1 MINFTQLN
9 DMQQKAV
16 LQIDGPV
23 LILAG
28 AGSGK
33 TGALTVRIAHMI
45 EQGIRPWNILAITFT
60 NKAAKEMRERINK
73 LIGENANDVW
83 VSTFHSTCVRIL
95 RSEIHHMDFDNH
107 FSIYDADDQEK
118 LMREC
123 FKKLNISLTDK
134 EYSVKSAI
142 ARISKQKEELIS
154 WTDYAAKIDKNDF
167 KEVQTAKIYQIYQS
181 MLKENNALDF
191 DDLIYKTVLLFQQ
204 HPEVL
209 EKYQNRF
216 QYIMVDEY
224 QDTNTAQYILIK
236 MLAKGHN
243 NICVVGDDDQSIY
256 GWRGANIRNILDFEK
271 DFEKAKVIKLEQNY
285 RSTKTILEAANS
297 VIHNN
302 ITRKDKS
309 LWTKNEIGNV
319 IHIYKAENEYDE
331 SRFVS
336 EKIEELKRNG
346 KSYNEMAV
354 LYRTNVQS
362 RTIED
367 QLVKKSIPYHLFGG
381 VRFYERKEIKDIIC
395 YLKVLSNP
403 ADSIALF
410 RIINVPKRGIGD
422 TSIEKVNHFAI
433 ENDMTF
439 YEALSHL
446 DEIPELK
453 TRAKK
458 FQDFYELIENLTKE
472 AQQLSVMDLI
482 DCILKRSGYLQALMN
497 EGTDEALARIENI
510 DEFINKAVEYE
521 KQNPEGGLSGFL
533 EDIALVA
540 DIDSYE
546 ENDGNVAL
554 MTLHTAKGL
563 EFNYVFIIGMEERI
577 FPSYRS
583 VMYGGTKEIEEER
596 RLCYVGITRAKQELF
611 LSFAKSRMQHGITQ
625 YNTPS
630 RFLNEIP
637 EELIEMPVR
646 PISAAAKEYALK
658 TKMRIKPTFTKPNP
672 YGMVKTKVEIPSPKN
687 VEINFKEGDKVRA
700 PKYGIGIVKSI
711 SPGGAD
717 FEVEVSFGEK
727 GIKKFMAGLSKLK
740 KIEE

>member
-1 MINFTQLN
+1 
-9 DMQQKAV
+9 
-16 LQIDGPV
+16 
-23 LILAG
+23 
-28 AGSGK
+28 
-33 TGALTVRIAHMI
+33 
-45 EQGIRPWNILAITFT
+45 
-60 NKAAKEMRERINK
+60 
-73 LIGENANDVW
+73 
-83 VSTFHSTCVRIL
+83 
-95 RSEIHHMDFDNH
+95 
-107 FSIYDADDQEK
+107 
-118 LMREC
+118 
-123 FKKLNISLTDK
+123 
-134 EYSVKSAI
+134 
-142 ARISKQKEELIS
+142 
-154 WTDYAAKIDKNDF
+154 
-167 KEVQTAKIYQIYQS
+167 
-181 MLKENNALDF
+181 
-191 DDLIYKTVLLFQQ
+191 
-204 HPEVL
+204 
-209 EKYQNRF
+209 
-216 QYIMVDEY
+216 
-224 QDTNTAQYILIK
+224 
-236 MLAKGHN
+236 
-243 NICVVGDDDQSIY
+243 
-256 GWRGANIRNILDFEK
+256 
-271 DFEKAKVIKLEQNY
+271 
-285 RSTKTILEAANS
+285 
-297 VIHNN
+297 
-302 ITRKDKS
+302 
-309 LWTKNEIGNV
+309 
-319 IHIYKAENEYDE
+319 
-331 SRFVS
+331 
-336 EKIEELKRNG
+336 
-346 KSYNEMAV
+346 MAV

-482 DCILKRSGYLQALMN
+482 DCILKRSGYLQALIN